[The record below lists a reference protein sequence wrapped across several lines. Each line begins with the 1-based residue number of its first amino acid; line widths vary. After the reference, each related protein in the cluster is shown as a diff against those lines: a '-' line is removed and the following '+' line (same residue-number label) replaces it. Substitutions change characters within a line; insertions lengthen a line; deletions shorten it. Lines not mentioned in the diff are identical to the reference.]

1 MDKINY
7 GEYIRK
13 RRLELNL
20 SQSDLAN
27 VLSCSYQAIS
37 KYENNNVKV
46 DISLISKLAK
56 VLKVD
61 LDSFLTLK
69 YEKNNN
75 YCDYLEFDYQKFL
88 NKLNYLREKRCITQK
103 ELSKQVNISSSR
115 ISKIEKGN
123 ANLKVEEFLA
133 LAKYFDVPYS
143 ELYFGMETHEIEK
156 HIDEQEV
163 FSNEQNELS
172 FIDKLKKPV
181 VYIPLTISLIVILAL
196 VITIPLSLFNNK
208 TNSPFT
214 YISDEK
220 GLIITGYDGEIDES
234 ITIPSTIDNKKVYK
248 IGSNAFTHNDSFKK
262 IYISEGIEEI
272 ESSAFNFIS
281 TLEEIYLPS
290 TLKVLEDNAFTI
302 TYYLQNIHFNN
313 GSKYFSLDEEGNL
326 YSFDQKELYRVLPKN
341 SENEFIIKEG
351 VEVIRGGAFDSN
363 YNLTNI
369 VFPTSLKT
377 IETRAFNDCYLLEE
391 LNFNEG
397 LETLKIDAFSGFNKA
412 LTTINLPSTLKNID
426 GNPFYNSIYLKEI
439 NISDENIYFEVI
451 DNILYSKDLK
461 TIYTFPSLYKEKTFS
476 LMEGVETV
484 KQFAFNN
491 LINLES
497 ITLPSSI
504 KLVEDRGICFNQN
517 LTSVYIKKGA
527 ENFQSNSIYRCS
539 NLNIYL
545 EYPSLPSSF
554 KKDFTDSNVLF
565 EHEWKEDEN

>member
-133 LAKYFDVPYS
+133 LAKYFDVSYS

-220 GLIITGYDGEIDES
+220 GLIITGYDGGIDES

-272 ESSAFNFIS
+272 ESNAFNFIS

-341 SENEFIIKEG
+341 NENEFIIKEG

-377 IETRAFNDCYLLEE
+377 IETRAFNDCYLIEE

-426 GNPFYNSIYLKEI
+426 GNPFYNSINLKEI

-527 ENFQSNSIYRCS
+527 ENFQSNSIYGCS
-539 NLNIYL
+539 NSNIYL

-565 EHEWKEDEN
+565 EHEWKEEEN